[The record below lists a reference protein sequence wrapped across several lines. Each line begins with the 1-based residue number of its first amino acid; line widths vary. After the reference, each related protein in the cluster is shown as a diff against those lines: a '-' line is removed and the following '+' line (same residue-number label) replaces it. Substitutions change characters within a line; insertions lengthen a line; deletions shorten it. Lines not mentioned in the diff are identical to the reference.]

1 MNAKSQKMK
10 YHDTRKLFGKEYY
23 KSYFI
28 KPKAHLSLSQSSN
41 RFQSD
46 IKRDKILST
55 KINSYNSSAKI
66 NKYNQIIKISKNKT
80 NVNYFKLAKDD
91 KKHSIKTKILINSI
105 INKRNNNIRKKNDCE
120 DIKKNNLSIS
130 ISNRLQAFDK
140 KNNFENF
147 MNNISGIKRNSDY
160 IYDRIIKSIKQ
171 KQKDIVLKSHKNYK
185 NNNNN
190 SIIKKTS
197 LFKIDRVNKIKLK
210 NYKNKNKLK
219 NKNCKKLQLNEP
231 SKEKEYNESIDI
243 ASILNMKTCEANML
257 IKKIKINSIKISKTI
272 LNRKNINENKS
283 CYTLYKQKYQ
293 PKNNKCNGIIKR
305 DIKNILFNP
314 ENSSKSQS
322 LYTQIFS
329 QNNLS
334 EKNKI
339 IKDYTNNTSKKSNI
353 NNYRY
358 KNNSID
364 VNKSNTF
371 FKHKFFDLLI
381 EQKRRLKE
389 EEFMKNMKEIEKNS
403 NMRRK
408 RYIEL
413 FNKINK
419 SFNDIKNLIEQ
430 IEKEDLLKDVTM
442 IINDDMNCESILN
455 NNNSL
460 SIEQKFK
467 SVINGGLFNNKN
479 EKNKS
484 FSENTTSVINN
495 DFSFE
500 EDKKDIPLKSIDI
513 KNNSIFDNNINIS
526 HSKNNIKENDD
537 DTLAIHF
544 TLTNPATQ
552 RPLKQ

>member
-1 MNAKSQKMK
+1 MKAKNQKMK
-10 YHDTRKLFGKEYY
+10 YHDTRKLFGKEYF

-28 KPKAHLSLSQSSN
+28 KPKVHLSLSQSSN

-46 IKRDKILST
+46 IKKDEILST
-55 KINSYNSSAKI
+55 KISLNISPPKI
-66 NKYNQIIKISKNKT
+66 NKYSQIIKISKNKT
-80 NVNYFKLAKDD
+80 NVNYFKLVKDD
-91 KKHSIKTKILINSI
+91 KKQYIKAKILIKSI
-105 INKRNNNIRKKNDCE
+105 INNRNNNIRKKNDYK
-120 DIKKNNLSIS
+120 DIKKNNLS

-147 MNNISGIKRNSDY
+147 VNNISGIKRNSDY
-160 IYDRIIKSIKQ
+160 IYNRIIKSIKQ
-171 KQKDIVLKSHKNYK
+171 KQKDTVLKSQKNDK

-190 SIIKKTS
+190 SIIKNTS
-197 LFKIDRVNKIKLK
+197 LFKNDRESKIKLK

-231 SKEKEYNESIDI
+231 SKEKKNQHNNNTNYNESIDI
-243 ASILNMKTCEANML
+243 KSILNMKTCETNML
-257 IKKIKINSIKISKTI
+257 IKKIKINSNNISKTL

-283 CYTLYKQKYQ
+283 CYTLYKQKFQ
-293 PKNNKCNGIIKR
+293 PKNNKCKSILKR
-305 DIKNILFNP
+305 DIKNILFNQ

-334 EKNKI
+334 EKKNKI
-339 IKDYTNNTSKKSNI
+339 IKDYTNNTNKKNNI
-353 NNYRY
+353 NNYCY

-364 VNKSNTF
+364 INNSNSF
-371 FKHKFFDLLI
+371 FKQKFFDILI

-389 EEFMKNMKEIEKNS
+389 EEFKKNMKEIEKNS

-442 IINDDMNCESILN
+442 IINDDMSCKSILN
-455 NNNSL
+455 NNNSI

-467 SVINGGLFNNKN
+467 SIINHGLFNNKN
-479 EKNKS
+479 GKNKS

-513 KNNSIFDNNINIS
+513 KNNSIFDKNINTS
-526 HSKNNIKENDD
+526 HSNNYIKDNDD
-537 DTLAIHF
+537 DNCFIL
-544 TLTNPATQ
+544 
-552 RPLKQ
+552 